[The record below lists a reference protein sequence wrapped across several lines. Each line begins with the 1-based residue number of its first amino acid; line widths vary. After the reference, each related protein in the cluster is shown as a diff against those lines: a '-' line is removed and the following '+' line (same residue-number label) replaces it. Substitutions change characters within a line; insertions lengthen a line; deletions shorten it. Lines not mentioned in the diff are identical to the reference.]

1 LKIPIRST
9 SNEHRRGWV
18 RSFRGPIVGCGGP
31 IGTWATGAAHGPH
44 HVPQM
49 GTISEL
55 LAQNGIP
62 TRTED
67 HLRALEELG
76 GLEVLGSSKTD
87 NMYHAAWA
95 WAGSS
100 PYRSTKLVGAH
111 FGGRGS
117 RLPWPGRPS

>member
-1 LKIPIRST
+1 
-9 SNEHRRGWV
+9 
-18 RSFRGPIVGCGGP
+18 
-31 IGTWATGAAHGPH
+31 
-44 HVPQM
+44 M